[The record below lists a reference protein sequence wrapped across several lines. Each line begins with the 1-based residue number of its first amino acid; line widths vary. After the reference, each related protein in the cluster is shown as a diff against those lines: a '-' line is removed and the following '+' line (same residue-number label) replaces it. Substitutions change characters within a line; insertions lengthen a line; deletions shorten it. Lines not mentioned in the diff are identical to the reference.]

1 MVCLLDITWEG
12 AAIQDDHFA
21 HDFDFVNVEH
31 GYDIVMALK
40 SLQADTI
47 L

>member
-12 AAIQDDHFA
+12 AAIQNDDFA
-21 HDFDFVNVEH
+21 HDFDNVEH
-31 GYDIVMALK
+31 GHDIWMALK
-40 SLQADTI
+40 SLQTDTI